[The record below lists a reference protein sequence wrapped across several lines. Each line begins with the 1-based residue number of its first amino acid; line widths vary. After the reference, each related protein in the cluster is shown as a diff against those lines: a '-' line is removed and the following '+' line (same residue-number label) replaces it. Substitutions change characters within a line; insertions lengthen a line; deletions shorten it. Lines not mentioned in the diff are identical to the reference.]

1 MLWKHKKN
9 VVISI
14 NHCII
19 CLENKTYFQ
28 KPENIFFLIWGSYF
42 FANIKELNTFK
53 SSTFCCWVIHE
64 LLLVPVFPIKWQH
77 EVLFWLKDKRKRWTV
92 KKKKRKICTM
102 WSHSAHWKILV
113 TPNSTKPT
121 SCHSLLQPQ
130 LWFQQS
136 DHSTLHHVKII
147 QLYFIGL
154 LLALILFAFCFQIC
168 LFYRYIKVLS

>member
-92 KKKKRKICTM
+92 KKKKK
-102 WSHSAHWKILV
+102 
-113 TPNSTKPT
+113 
-121 SCHSLLQPQ
+121 
-130 LWFQQS
+130 
-136 DHSTLHHVKII
+136 DLHHVVSQCTLEDPGNTEFNKTHITP
-147 QLYFIGL
+147 FTSATTTMV
-154 LLALILFAFCFQIC
+154 LAE
-168 LFYRYIKVLS
+168 